1 MCGKGYF
8 FCLANLQ
15 GLYGRL
21 CEKVLPKIQAAEND
35 ILNSGK
41 LVVLNAKSIFPLLPD
56 CV

>member
-1 MCGKGYF
+1 MERDVF
-8 FCLANLQ
+8 SLANLQ

-41 LVVLNAKSIFPLLPD
+41 LAVLNAKSIFPLLPD